1 MTSPERPRGPGD
13 EEITEMDRHEEAG
26 DASDVVEGEIGSA
39 RLKDPTRVETEDSSA
54 DLEELPGD
62 AENGGRMPLQR

>member
-1 MTSPERPRGPGD
+1 
-13 EEITEMDRHEEAG
+13 MDRHEEAG

-62 AENGGRMPLQR
+62 AENGGRMPSQR